1 MKNKIA
7 KPKVALIALSD
18 CEGCEFAILDKG
30 KRFFE
35 LTERVEVVDFH
46 LIEELP
52 AEDSYD
58 ITFIEGPPIT
68 KDNFTDLKKLRE
80 KSKLVVALGNCAA
93 EGGMFK
99 IKNYRRDVCKAEFV
113 YPDAKGIHDELVQ
126 PISDF
131 VKVDF
136 TIPGCPINA
145 DEFIRFTY
153 ELLAGRIPKI
163 PQRPVCYECQIHGFP
178 CLLQQGE
185 PCLGPVILGGCEAV
199 CPGGG
204 MICQGCR
211 GPLDNPDP
219 EFKKV
224 LENVATRQRIEEL
237 LEIYGVKEKLEGVL
251 L

>member
-1 MKNKIA
+1 MKSKLA
-7 KPKVALIALSD
+7 KPKIALISLTD

-30 KRFFE
+30 KLFFE
-35 LTERVEVVDFH
+35 LTQRVDIADFH

-52 AEDSYD
+52 AEESYD
-58 ITFIEGPPIT
+58 IAFIEGTPIT
-68 KDNFTDLKKLRE
+68 KDNFTDLKKLGA

-93 EGGMFK
+93 EGGMYK
-99 IKNYRRDVCKAEFV
+99 IKNYRRDVCQAKFV
-113 YPDAKGIHDELVQ
+113 YPDAKGINDPKVQ

-145 DEFIRFTY
+145 DEFIRYTY
-153 ELLAGRIPKI
+153 ELLARRIPKI
-163 PQRPVCYECQIHGFP
+163 PQRPVCYECQIRNYP
-178 CLLQQGE
+178 CLLQQGQ

-199 CPGGG
+199 CLGGG
-204 MICQGCR
+204 LICQGCR
-211 GPLDNPDP
+211 GPLDHPDP

-237 LEIYGVKEKLEGVL
+237 LEIYGIKEKLGGVL